1 MSKRR
6 GVILY
11 AHGAR
16 DPRWAEPF
24 VRLRERVGAKSPDD
38 VVELAFLEHLSP
50 DLVTATARL
59 AASGI
64 DRIRLVPL
72 FLGRG
77 GHLRNDLPRQLCAA
91 RAAAPSVVFEVT
103 QAAGESDAV
112 LEALADFA
120 LQSSAGTT

>member
-1 MSKRR
+1 M
-6 GVILY
+6 
-11 AHGAR
+11 
-16 DPRWAEPF
+16 
-24 VRLRERVGAKSPDD
+24 
-38 VVELAFLEHLSP
+38 VELAFLEHLSP

>member
-72 FLGRG
+72 FLRRG
-77 GHLRNDLPRQLCAA
+77 GHLRDDFPRQLCAA
-91 RAAAPSVVFEVT
+91 RAAAPSVLFEVT
-103 QAAGESDAV
+103 PAAGESDAV
-112 LEALADFA
+112 LDALADFA
-120 LQSSAGTT
+120 LQSSADTT

>member
-24 VRLRERVGAKSPDD
+24 VWLRERVGAKSPDD

>member
-16 DPRWAEPF
+16 DPRWAEPY